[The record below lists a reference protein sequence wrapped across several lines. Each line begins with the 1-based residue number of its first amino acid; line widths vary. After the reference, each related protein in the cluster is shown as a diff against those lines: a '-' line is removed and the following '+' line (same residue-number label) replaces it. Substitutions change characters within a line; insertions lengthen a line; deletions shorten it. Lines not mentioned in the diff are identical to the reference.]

1 MFSQGPLSPFPPHLP
16 LQITH
21 HQLQCILQHAHLK
34 AGAPGAG
41 SGSVPLTA
49 AAGAIPA
56 QPVFGGAAAAPP
68 AAGAGGPN
76 DVGTDGLT
84 KAQRDVK
91 AAVAALGAGA
101 NGASVDEVA
110 ASLTALPRDAVKD
123 AVAFLLEEGH
133 LYSTVDEN
141 HVKVA

>member
-1 MFSQGPLSPFPPHLP
+1 M
-16 LQITH
+16 
-21 HQLQCILQHAHLK
+21 
-34 AGAPGAG
+34 
-41 SGSVPLTA
+41 
-49 AAGAIPA
+49 
-56 QPVFGGAAAAPP
+56 FGGAAAAPP
-68 AAGAGGPN
+68 AAGSGGRN

-84 KAQRDVK
+84 NAQRDVK

-110 ASLTALPRDAVKD
+110 ASLGALPRDAVKD